1 MKRKEKNKMVRIIL
15 RLVICF
21 CLVINLLIVLF
32 SFLLNKNIYREYGK
46 QILKGI
52 VAFILMVFAMYA
64 TLALIGLSL
73 S

>member
-1 MKRKEKNKMVRIIL
+1 VARIIL
-15 RLVICF
+15 RLIICF

>member
-1 MKRKEKNKMVRIIL
+1 MKRKEKNKMARIIL